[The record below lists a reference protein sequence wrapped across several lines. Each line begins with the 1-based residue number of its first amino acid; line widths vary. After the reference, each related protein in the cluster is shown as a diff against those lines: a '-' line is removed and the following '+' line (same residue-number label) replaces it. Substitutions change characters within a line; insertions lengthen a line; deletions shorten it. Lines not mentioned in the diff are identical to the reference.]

1 MWRLPRTLY
10 PPNRPAHLAL
20 PTPHAPPAR
29 CLLPPPQAAHADA
42 LAHYGALLQELH
54 LGPDARWRDYAERV
68 ARDPQGRGSNPALG
82 RGEAEDL
89 FRQHVQG
96 LYEAA
101 LEGYLDL
108 LDAEV
113 RVRWRAGGGCC
124 AGWRAVLGRGPGGG
138 AATAGA
144 LMEAGARAAGGRGEG
159 PHGPRPAAA
168 PHPAAPA
175 ASPAP
180 QPLVPSRQQE
190 EELGLPRPLLRWR
203 DAEPLLEE
211 DPRCAR
217 MPDGAR

>member
-20 PTPHAPPAR
+20 PTPRTPPAR

-108 LDAEV
+108 LDAQRSLFATEQSLV
-113 RVRWRAGGGCC
+113 LTRLQQLQNQVVLYKVLGGG
-124 AGWRAVLGRGPGGG
+124 WTEQ
-138 AATAGA
+138 AAQENAT
-144 LMEAGARAAGGRGEG
+144 
-159 PHGPRPAAA
+159 PR
-168 PHPAAPA
+168 
-175 ASPAP
+175 S
-180 QPLVPSRQQE
+180 
-190 EELGLPRPLLRWR
+190 
-203 DAEPLLEE
+203 
-211 DPRCAR
+211 
-217 MPDGAR
+217 